1 MRHLLQNVLYFFFFF
16 CVVLSFFRKFNKN
29 WTRSVLEP
37 NNTTPTLRDDKRYV
51 SLWLFNTAVDLCIY
65 GTMAEHRLG
74 SHAFGILS
82 VTALVLI
89 FYIWRVCV
97 SILKSSVIDM
107 ERIHNDTNF
116 NRSSEKII
124 EALKLIKIIQSSQ
137 ALLAGNEL
145 KPFETITFLSA
156 WCGFIRIFAVNTL
169 DSIAYFKF
177 RLLRSNGFSKPELE
191 TQIFSC
197 ISFST
202 WDLWIANNQCAR

>member
-16 CVVLSFFRKFNKN
+16 FCVVLFFFTKFNKN

-51 SLWLFNTAVDLCIY
+51 SFWLFNTAVDLCIY

-82 VTALVLI
+82 VTALCVLI

-97 SILKSSVIDM
+97 SILKSSIIDM
-107 ERIHNDTNF
+107 ERTHNDTNF

-137 ALLAGNEL
+137 DHHAEN
-145 KPFETITFLSA
+145 
-156 WCGFIRIFAVNTL
+156 
-169 DSIAYFKF
+169 
-177 RLLRSNGFSKPELE
+177 
-191 TQIFSC
+191 
-197 ISFST
+197 
-202 WDLWIANNQCAR
+202 